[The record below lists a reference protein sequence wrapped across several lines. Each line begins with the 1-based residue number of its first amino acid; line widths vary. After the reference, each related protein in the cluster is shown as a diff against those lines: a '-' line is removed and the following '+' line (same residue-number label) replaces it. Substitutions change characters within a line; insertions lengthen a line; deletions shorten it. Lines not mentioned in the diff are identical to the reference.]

1 MNKGRIVKTLCFPV
15 HLAPI
20 IEKLSAQRILS
31 KTISDLLWETYGD
44 EDLDYETA
52 VINQMKT
59 EIDRLNKA
67 VEIKEAEILIKTKG
81 QVFKNKL
88 QFIETWLSDNALIY
102 RTLKDVK
109 RKGGQLYI
117 TDKNREIIEQVKD
130 MIEKS
135 GGLEEAIVFIESV
148 KNERE
153 NLLAEIKNPGSY
165 NNNNNNNIYYLIN
178 YNNR

>member
-1 MNKGRIVKTLCFPV
+1 MTKGRIVKTLCFPV

-59 EIDRLNKA
+59 EIERLNKA
-67 VEIKEAEILIKTKG
+67 VEIKEAEILTKTQG
-81 QVFKNKL
+81 QKFKHKL
-88 QFIETWLSDNALIY
+88 QYIETWLSDNALVY
-102 RTLKDVK
+102 RTIKDVK

-117 TDKNREIIEQVKD
+117 TDKNREVIEKVKD
-130 MIEKS
+130 IVS
-135 GGLEEAIVFIESV
+135 VYGGIDEALEFIDSV
-148 KNERE
+148 KNERD
-153 NLLAEIKNPGSY
+153 NLLSEIKNPGSY